1 MVVLMEAY
9 QQFGMT
15 PTLLVKRAGIN
26 LGNGEWQKAIDDC
39 KLVLDNPDVDPSSS
53 PAGGARAITQ
63 EAKVGMAK
71 EIFGNGEAIRGVKLL
86 QEVYFEDPSSS
97 NAITLGVFANLIGQ
111 SNRSEII
118 LKDAINKDPN
128 NAVLKNILGISC

>member
-1 MVVLMEAY
+1 MIASWCWTTQMLTQAH
-9 QQFGMT
+9 
-15 PTLLVKRAGIN
+15 L
-26 LGNGEWQKAIDDC
+26 
-39 KLVLDNPDVDPSSS
+39 

-97 NAITLGVFANLIGQ
+97 NAITLGVFA
-111 SNRSEII
+111 
-118 LKDAINKDPN
+118 KA
-128 NAVLKNILGISC
+128 